1 MHSQSKIGTMSLLN
15 LRMGFKS
22 MNKTRLG
29 LICVLLGCVLSFEV
43 FAQGLAK
50 PKRSSY
56 LDSEPVFQLIT
67 VRKANDADQLIR
79 FNRRTGVT
87 SYLKKNQWRLIKED
101 GRRVRN
107 SLYQVTA
114 TADASGGWNLYRLD
128 TLNGDSWLVS
138 SLKWKPIEGN
148 AHLKEQLPKKK

>member
-1 MHSQSKIGTMSLLN
+1 MK
-15 LRMGFKS
+15 KS
-22 MNKTRLG
+22 SMG
-29 LICVLLGCVLSFEV
+29 LICLTIVCVFTTEV
-43 FAQGLAK
+43 FAKGLAK
-50 PKRSSY
+50 PKRSNF
-56 LDSEPVFQLIT
+56 LGVDPVFQLIT

-107 SLYQVTA
+107 SLYQVIA

-138 SLKWKPIEGN
+138 RLMWKPIEGTGY
-148 AHLKEQLPKKK
+148 LKELEPEALPEPP

>member
-1 MHSQSKIGTMSLLN
+1 MKYVRI
-15 LRMGFKS
+15 
-22 MNKTRLG
+22 G
-29 LICVLLGCVLSFEV
+29 LICIAITCVFTTEV
-43 FAQGLAK
+43 FAKGLAK
-50 PKRSSY
+50 PNRSSF
-56 LDSEPVFQLIT
+56 LGADPVFQLIT

-107 SLYQVTA
+107 SLYQVIA

-128 TLNGDSWLVS
+128 MLNGDSWLVS
-138 SLKWKPIEGN
+138 SLMWKPIKGTGY
-148 AHLKEQLPKKK
+148 LKEPEPATLPGPP

>member
-1 MHSQSKIGTMSLLN
+1 MK
-15 LRMGFKS
+15 
-22 MNKTRLG
+22 KTSIR
-29 LICVLLGCVLSFEV
+29 LICVTIICVLSTGV
-43 FAQGLAK
+43 SAKGLAK
-50 PKRSSY
+50 PNRNNF
-56 LDSEPVFQLIT
+56 LGADPVFQLIT

-87 SYLKKNQWRLIKED
+87 SYLKKNEWRLIKEN

-107 SLYQVTA
+107 SLYQVIA

-138 SLKWKPIEGN
+138 SLMWKPIEGSGY
-148 AHLKEQLPKKK
+148 LKALNESESEPLPAR